1 MLFEIGDVVWAPLKS
16 KDESCIQ
23 MGRRPAIVLHNNLIR
38 HETVIIPMTTAHKKD
53 LPTHIYVPA
62 RECALTRDS
71 IALCENITSIESE
84 ILSIGLRL
92 NVRESMPDVWNNIKK
107 GVSIQISSQKIWNKQ
122 LFSPLL
128 CENAYKWGDVIS
140 MTTSVD
146 ELRYGL
152 VISNNWSNRTSSNLT
167 IVSLK
172 ESTGVSKG
180 NLQVYLSD
188 ENGNCKTCIVDDEC
202 ESIYSVEKKSV
213 LKTGYYL
220 SNRDERKKMEQ
231 WISGFIPM

>member
-1 MLFEIGDVVWAPLKS
+1 
-16 KDESCIQ
+16 
-23 MGRRPAIVLHNNLIR
+23 
-38 HETVIIPMTTAHKKD
+38 
-53 LPTHIYVPA
+53 
-62 RECALTRDS
+62 
-71 IALCENITSIESE
+71 
-84 ILSIGLRL
+84 
-92 NVRESMPDVWNNIKK
+92 
-107 GVSIQISSQKIWNKQ
+107 
-122 LFSPLL
+122 
-128 CENAYKWGDVIS
+128 

-213 LKTGYYL
+213 LKTGYCL

>member
-1 MLFEIGDVVWAPLKS
+1 M
-16 KDESCIQ
+16 
-23 MGRRPAIVLHNNLIR
+23 
-38 HETVIIPMTTAHKKD
+38 
-53 LPTHIYVPA
+53 PA

-92 NVRESMPDVWNNIKK
+92 NVKESMPDVWNNIKK

-128 CENAYKWGDVIS
+128 CENGYKWGDVIS
-140 MTTSVD
+140 VTTSAD

-172 ESTGVSKG
+172 NV
-180 NLQVYLSD
+180 
-188 ENGNCKTCIVDDEC
+188 
-202 ESIYSVEKKSV
+202 
-213 LKTGYYL
+213 
-220 SNRDERKKMEQ
+220 
-231 WISGFIPM
+231 